1 MNREVASSPL
11 RPVHGAAIRQRHERP
26 TMLTRMKETAR
37 EMAEIP
43 AYVKL
48 MTTLLAVIL
57 AVSFTTLTVMLV
69 LVKVAPRA
77 D

>member
-1 MNREVASSPL
+1 
-11 RPVHGAAIRQRHERP
+11 
-26 TMLTRMKETAR
+26 MLTRMKETAR

-57 AVSFTTLTVMLV
+57 AVSFTTLTVMLA